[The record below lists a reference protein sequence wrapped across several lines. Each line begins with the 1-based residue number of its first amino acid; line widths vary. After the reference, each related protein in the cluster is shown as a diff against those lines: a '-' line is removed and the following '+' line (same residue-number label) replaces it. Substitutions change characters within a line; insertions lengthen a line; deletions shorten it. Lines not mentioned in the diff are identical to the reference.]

1 MIIKSKKMKKRK
13 STIKDLLL
21 ILYDSIFI
29 LVIPNI
35 VRLSDDFNLQKF
47 TLIISV
53 L

>member
-1 MIIKSKKMKKRK
+1 MKKRK

-21 ILYDSIFI
+21 ILYDSILFY
-29 LVIPNI
+29 LVVPNI
-35 VRLSDDFNLQKF
+35 IELSDDFNLQKF